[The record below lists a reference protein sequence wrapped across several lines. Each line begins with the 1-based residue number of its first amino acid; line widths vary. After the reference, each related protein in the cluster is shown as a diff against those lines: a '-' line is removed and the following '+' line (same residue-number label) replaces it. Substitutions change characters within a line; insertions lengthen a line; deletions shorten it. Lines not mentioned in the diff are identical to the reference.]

1 MSEYMQSFNAR
12 ALIYLLVD
20 RKGEGAAS
28 KLLQSSCEI
37 TVIDVLTSPVIETQK
52 MHRLL
57 DLCVSRR
64 GLGYPPMLEF
74 ACNATEHSLGHVG
87 SIVVSSRTIRS
98 ALAAFQ
104 AFSAIVLPGL
114 KMTARVEASGNMILS
129 FNPAGIEGDLRDIYL
144 FGNAAVAHSVMHALT
159 GREQNGAIISIPCS
173 RPDNWSSFNSSF
185 TRNVKFVP
193 RESAGHLEV
202 PARLLDRHCV
212 AGDPEAHAMAMRR
225 IEPWLQMASHEKAY
239 SELVCR
245 HLTMAIPANLNLAA
259 VAKLMS
265 TTERTLRRRLEREDT
280 SFQRL
285 KDTTMVEI
293 AINLAAASV
302 DQSAAA
308 KRLGKES
315 HHFGKWF
322 KDKTGYK
329 YGDPPGSQQEV
340 KPLN

>member
-12 ALIYLLVD
+12 ALVYILVD
-20 RKGEGAAS
+20 CKGGDVAS

-37 TVIDVLTSPVIETQK
+37 NVNDVLSSPVIETQK
-52 MHRLL
+52 MHRLVN
-57 DLCVSRR
+57 LCVSRK
-64 GLGYPPMLEF
+64 GLGYQRMLEF
-74 ACNATEHSLGHVG
+74 ACNATAQSLGLVG
-87 SIVVSSRTIRS
+87 SIVISSRTIRS
-98 ALAAFQ
+98 ALAALQ
-104 AFSAIVLPGL
+104 AFSAIVDPGS
-114 KMTARVEASGNMILS
+114 KMTARVATSGNMILS
-129 FNPAGIEGDLRDIYL
+129 FRPASIEKDIRDVYL
-144 FGNAAVAHSVMHALT
+144 FGNAAVAHNVMHALT
-159 GREQNGAIISIPCS
+159 GVEQSGAIISIPCS
-173 RPDNWSSFNSSF
+173 PPENWSRFNSSF

-193 RESAGHLEV
+193 GESAGHLEV

-212 AGDPEAHAMAMRR
+212 AGDPEARAIAMRAV
-225 IEPWLQMASHEKAY
+225 EPWLQMAAHEKVF

-259 VAKLMS
+259 VAELMS

-285 KDTTMVEI
+285 KNTTMVEI

-322 KDKTGYK
+322 RDKTGYK
-329 YGDPPGSQQEV
+329 YGNPP
-340 KPLN
+340 